1 MDSYLQKLQ
10 DVIVSASA
18 GMNGEE
24 LVRHPEGKWSP
35 AQVLEHLY
43 LTYTGTIKGC
53 ERCVQQGRTLART
66 PTLWDRVRATVVT
79 GLGVLPGRRKAPERA
94 TPRGMPVEQVL
105 SGIGP
110 TLAAMDEAISRCEA
124 TFGKRTR
131 LMDHPSPGAF
141 NGAAVAEISLGG
153 RHHVKQIWRVR
164 GKTLRT
170 L

>member
-94 TPRGMPVEQVL
+94 TPRGMPVE
-105 SGIGP
+105 
-110 TLAAMDEAISRCEA
+110 
-124 TFGKRTR
+124 
-131 LMDHPSPGAF
+131 
-141 NGAAVAEISLGG
+141 
-153 RHHVKQIWRVR
+153 
-164 GKTLRT
+164 
-170 L
+170 